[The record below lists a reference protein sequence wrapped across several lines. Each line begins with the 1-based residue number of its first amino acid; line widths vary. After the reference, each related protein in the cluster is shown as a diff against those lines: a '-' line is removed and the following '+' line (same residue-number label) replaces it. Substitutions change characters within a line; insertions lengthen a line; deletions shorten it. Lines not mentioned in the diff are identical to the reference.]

1 MIVAGCAASSK
12 PYASSAAVTAAAH
25 WRGWPATGSGSACS
39 KLTVNRWI
47 AGATRDCAAAVT
59 TALEA
64 FRFDE
69 AAHHLY
75 HFAWGSFCD
84 WYLEFTKPILQG
96 DDDAARAETQATTAW
111 VLAQLVHL
119 LHPVMPF
126 ISEELWRQLAGDV
139 AGMLIVGSWP
149 DLPPDLHDPDATA
162 EMDWVVAAISAI
174 RAIRTEVNVPA
185 GARLPLLVKDADPA
199 AAARLERQPSHSAGW
214 RGSSGSS
221 RSMRCRPAAS
231 RRWSRAPP

>member
-1 MIVAGCAASSK
+1 MSGCK
-12 PYASSAAVTAAAH
+12 MQPGFDP
-25 WRGWPATGSGSACS
+25 RQC

-59 TALEA
+59 TALEGY
-64 FRFDE
+64 RFDE

-96 DDDAARAETQATTAW
+96 DDQEARAEIQAMTAW

-119 LHPVMPF
+119 LHPIMPF
-126 ISEELWRQLAGDV
+126 ITEELWGQSGGERG
-139 AGMLIVGSWP
+139 GMLIAAAWP
-149 DLPPDLHDPDATA
+149 DLPPDLHDPQAAA

-185 GARLPLLVKDADPA
+185 GARLPLLVQDADPA
-199 AAARLERQPSHSAGW
+199 VTNRLELHAEHIRRLARVERIEHVDGVPDGGVAAVVEGTTLILRSAT
-214 RGSSGSS
+214 
-221 RSMRCRPAAS
+221 
-231 RRWSRAPP
+231 

>member
-1 MIVAGCAASSK
+1 MAALASPGRDIKLAEGRVEGSRNFATKLWNAARYAEMSGCALQ
-12 PYASSAAVTAAAH
+12 PGFDP
-25 WRGWPATGSGSACS
+25 RGC

-47 AGATRDCAAAVT
+47 AGATRDCAMAVT

-96 DDDAARAETQATTAW
+96 DDEAARGETQATTAW

-119 LHPVMPF
+119 LHPIMPF
-126 ISEELWRQLAGDV
+126 ITEELWAQLAG
-139 AGMLIVGSWP
+139 
-149 DLPPDLHDPDATA
+149 
-162 EMDWVVAAISAI
+162 E
-174 RAIRTEVNVPA
+174 
-185 GARLPLLVKDADPA
+185 
-199 AAARLERQPSHSAGW
+199 AARHADRRALARSAA
-214 RGSSGSS
+214 
-221 RSMRCRPAAS
+221 RSA
-231 RRWSRAPP
+231 